1 MRKRMLLTILSAS
14 LLAGCSLQS
23 DVDEQ
28 YESRIDTYQ
37 TYYTEVLGN
46 GHYEEESEYFSL
58 SYEMTEVEGDGYRY
72 YVILDEPVIAKRA
85 GMEKSTAGMQ

>member
-1 MRKRMLLTILSAS
+1 MKKRMLSTILSAS

-46 GHYEEESEYFSL
+46 GHYEEESES
-58 SYEMTEVEGDGYRY
+58 
-72 YVILDEPVIAKRA
+72 II
-85 GMEKSTAGMQ
+85 